1 MNKQLT
7 LYNYRLESAHSQ
19 AFAKTCQV
27 ISDRISTSSFLTKIL
42 FDNCGLID
50 IDFAELLKGI
60 SKLQTLSQII
70 YRKNELGEYSV
81 TQLRPILRRP
91 FGKNHLQD
99 LRIVN
104 CKISS
109 TTSLQLLECLR
120 DDSHLKSLALVN
132 ANMKEGHS
140 SVLKEYIE
148 KSKSLENLDISWNY
162 LTHLGYIGI
171 VQACVD
177 NKNLISLNL
186 SHNSLIQSDNTKLGN
201 ETDTTPLV

>member
-1 MNKQLT
+1 M
-7 LYNYRLESAHSQ
+7 
-19 AFAKTCQV
+19 
-27 ISDRISTSSFLTKIL
+27 
-42 FDNCGLID
+42 
-50 IDFAELLKGI
+50 
-60 SKLQTLSQII
+60 
-70 YRKNELGEYSV
+70 
-81 TQLRPILRRP
+81 
-91 FGKNHLQD
+91 
-99 LRIVN
+99 
-104 CKISS
+104 
-109 TTSLQLLECLR
+109 R